1 MSSNDF
7 MNRYAPGLCSAD
19 PDQTAGVIVNV
30 ETLEDA
36 DEATGIPMDTSF
48 APEADVGE
56 ATAEVA
62 EAAPEAEQAQTSID
76 DAQDA
81 NDLQEALNHFVAR
94 GRGMTDG
101 EQMLVNL
108 LVKQSQRRTFRGAPT
123 SQLINHFSGGLNSAT
138 GGVDQA
144 TLIGA
149 VEAGEKGFKE
159 SVKAFIAKIVEF
171 FKKIA
176 NAVKKWVSGSEKL
189 KSRAEEIKKRAS
201 KSEDFA
207 ASSKE
212 KVSVGTAGG
221 KLGNGNAQSVL
232 NGVGALAT
240 AAGKILSD
248 GVLMNAVDGMVIEVN
263 KLHTKSGEKDFK
275 GAASKVAAELEK
287 ALPNSTGSKP
297 TGGETYF
304 GGLQVGVQANLE
316 DYNITVFAKTLN
328 PEGGKELETLP
339 LAQCTLVAERS
350 IELLNVVIGYQDNW
364 KKRDETLKKV
374 TEEMKA
380 SSEAAGEGYSKTN
393 KEKKDDDD
401 TRDGMVGAFMKKR
414 KITNACGHTLL
425 SVQRSEATVLGHCLT
440 VASAAIGYAE
450 GSLKNLSAEKKKAD
464 KKAEKNKSATPAAP
478 AAPATP

>member
-101 EQMLVNL
+101 EQMLANL

-123 SQLINHFSGGLNSAT
+123 SQLISHFSGGLNSAT

-149 VEAGEKGFKE
+149 IEAGEKGFKE

-189 KSRAEEIKKRAS
+189 KSRAEEIKKRAG

-212 KVSVGTAGG
+212 KVNVGTAGG
-221 KLGNGNAQSVL
+221 KLGVGNAQSVL
-232 NGVGALAT
+232 VGVGNLAD
-240 AAGKILSD
+240 AAGKILTND
-248 GVLMNAVDGMVIEVN
+248 GALMRAVDGMVNEVN

-275 GAASKVAAELEK
+275 GAASKAADALEK

-316 DYNITVFAKTLN
+316 DFNITVFAKTLN

-350 IELLNVVIGYQDNW
+350 IELLNVVIAYQDDW
-364 KKRDETLKKV
+364 KKRDELLKKV

-380 SSEAAGEGYSKTN
+380 SSEAAGEGYSKAN

-425 SVQRSEATVLGHCLT
+425 SVQRSEATILGHCLA

-450 GSLKNLSAEKKKAD
+450 GSLKNLAAEKKKAD
-464 KKAEKNKSATPAAP
+464 KKAEKNKPAAP
-478 AAPATP
+478 ADQATP

>member
-81 NDLQEALNHFVAR
+81 NDLQEALNHFVKR
-94 GRGMTDG
+94 GRGMTGG
-101 EQMLVNL
+101 EQTLVNL

-171 FKKIA
+171 FKKIK
-176 NAVKKWVSGSEKL
+176 NAVMKWVSGSEKL
-189 KSRAEEIKKRAS
+189 KSRAEEIKKRAG
-201 KSEDFA
+201 KAEDFA
-207 ASSKE
+207 SSSKE
-212 KVSVGTAGG
+212 KVSLGAGGG
-221 KLGNGNAQSVL
+221 KLGGATAQSIVKDIGDLNTFAKSVL
-232 NGVGALAT
+232 N
-240 AAGKILSD
+240 D
-248 GVLMNAVDGMVIEVN
+248 NVLMKAVEGMATEVN
-263 KLHTKSGEKDFK
+263 KLHAKSGEADYK
-275 GAASKVAAELEK
+275 GAANKTVSELESAFK
-287 ALPNSTGSKP
+287 GSSGRNSSVQYGS
-297 TGGETYF
+297 
-304 GGLQVGVQANLE
+304 LQVGVQANLE

-328 PEGGKELETLP
+328 AEGAKEVETLP
-339 LAQCTLVAERS
+339 LAQCTLIANGS
-350 IELLNVVIGYQDNW
+350 IELLDTIIGYQDNW
-364 KKRDETLKKV
+364 KVRDDTRKAV
-374 TEEMKA
+374 TDQLA
-380 SSEAAGEGYSKTN
+380 ATSELGAEGYSKAN
-393 KEKKDDDD
+393 KDKKDDDD
-401 TRDGMVGAFMKKR
+401 TRDGMIGAFMKKR
-414 KITNACGHTLL
+414 KISNACGHTLL
-425 SVQRSEATVLGHCLT
+425 SVQRSEATILGHCLA
-440 VASAAIGYAE
+440 VASAALSYAE

-464 KKAEKNKSATPAAP
+464 KKAEKNT
-478 AAPATP
+478 PATPTTP

>member
-81 NDLQEALNHFVAR
+81 NDLQEALNHFVKR

-101 EQMLVNL
+101 EQMLANL

-123 SQLINHFSGGLNSAT
+123 SQLISHFSGGLNSAT

-171 FKKIA
+171 FKKIK
-176 NAVKKWVSGSEKL
+176 NAITKWVSGSEKL
-189 KSRAEEIKKRAS
+189 KSRAEEIKKRAG

-212 KVSVGTAGG
+212 KVSVPSG
-221 KLGNGNAQSVL
+221 KLGAGSSGQIVK
-232 NGVGALAT
+232 GVGDLAE

-248 GVLMNAVDGMVIEVN
+248 GLLMNAVDGMVNEVN
-263 KLHTKSGEKDFK
+263 KLHTKSSEKDFK
-275 GAASKVAAELEK
+275 GAAGKAADELEK
-287 ALPNSTGSKP
+287 ALPNSTGTKP
-297 TGGETYF
+297 GSGKTYF
-304 GGLQVGVQANLE
+304 GGLQVGIQANLE
-316 DYNITVFAKTLN
+316 DFNITVFAKPLN
-328 PEGGKELETLP
+328 QEGGKELETLS
-339 LAQCTLVAERS
+339 LDSCTQIADKT
-350 IELLNVVIGYQDNW
+350 IELLDVVIAYQDNW

-374 TEEMKA
+374 TEQLKA
-380 SSEAAGEGYSKTN
+380 TSEAAGEGYSKNN

-401 TRDGMVGAFMKKR
+401 TRDGMIGSFMKKR
-414 KITNACGHTLL
+414 KISNACGHTLL

-440 VASAAIGYAE
+440 VASAAINYAD
-450 GSLKNLSAEKKKAD
+450 GSMKNLSAEKKKAD